1 MTSDFLDLREHIIE
15 TIDHLDH
22 ILPGQRPLHE
32 FVHHNTIHGF
42 QHLPFEQAVAE
53 YEELTGVYGYLPDSK
68 NRELY
73 QQGRIT
79 DEDLAAAFSH
89 AKHLN
94 AEETVLQVG
103 TLAIKRKDI
112 YRMALIHDLPALS
125 ISQLNWFIEELN
137 ALNVDSDPL
146 FAR

>member
-53 YEELTGVYGYLPDSK
+53 YEELTGVYG
-68 NRELY
+68 
-73 QQGRIT
+73 
-79 DEDLAAAFSH
+79 
-89 AKHLN
+89 
-94 AEETVLQVG
+94 
-103 TLAIKRKDI
+103 
-112 YRMALIHDLPALS
+112 
-125 ISQLNWFIEELN
+125 
-137 ALNVDSDPL
+137 
-146 FAR
+146 